1 MNTQISYKLRIG
13 DNIIEG
19 ISTENNTDTAKVIKR
34 LVSDEIT
41 NILNNISLSIEKDG
55 KEYNIFIDK
64 SDINKVRMVTRLD
77 SSTIEGIRKKDLI
90 IKPFDKF
97 HLAMEEFG
105 IISNYQIKDNLK
117 TFGYIDNDKKYTEK
131 GKKKRKELMSSPLPN
146 KTSIV
151 YKITHDLC
159 WDSQTVIREWAI
171 NKNVIDKDKK
181 ITDVGKQWI
190 RDHIDKL
197 FTLTGTET
205 YKKWLLQFL
214 TLGELASFLTHDN
227 KSIRE
232 EAVYYYDLYTYG
244 QSVIDATADGN
255 IELVKKLAS
264 GNSSDRLLKALY
276 MIADCDITPYIEIQ
290 KLLVENI
297 EGNKISIG
305 IILKSKNMQLISIIV
320 NTTDKYYVT
329 PDNLIEA
336 IKIDCTIE
344 TIAKLTGRLGYWSDE
359 VIITAVE
366 KEDADILKVVLTKK
380 QGKVNTNPYSILPND
395 IQQILTEHNDKY

>member
-359 VIITAVE
+359 IIITAVE
-366 KEDADILKVVLTKK
+366 KGDADILKVVLTKK

-395 IQQILTEHNDKY
+395 IQQVLTEHNDKY